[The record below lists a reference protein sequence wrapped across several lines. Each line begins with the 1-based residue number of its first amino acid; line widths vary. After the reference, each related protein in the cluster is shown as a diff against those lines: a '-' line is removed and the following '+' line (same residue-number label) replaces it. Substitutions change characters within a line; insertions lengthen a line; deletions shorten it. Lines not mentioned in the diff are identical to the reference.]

1 MRQRTV
7 RSRHLQLALLCA
19 VLAAT
24 ALIGGATRSP
34 ARAATPGFLVLTPD
48 PLEPGV
54 DAPIVVVAV
63 NANGNVKTGYRGTIA
78 FSTNATGTSA
88 LPGHYTFK
96 GYSEG
101 GIHVFQD
108 GLDVASPQ
116 TGVTLTVTDTALPS
130 LTGTSSTFDV
140 TYRPGI
146 PAFVQAR
153 TAVGGTTTPSVTLRA
168 VPTPGN
174 LELAFI
180 SSNHGVPSLSGWTTI
195 RAGDNLAAFY
205 RIVPDGAS
213 PTVTADPFSGPTHW
227 TINVNEYRGAYAPHP
242 LGGVGAVGDRWSTTG
257 IGSANVAI
265 QPPGVASGLGG
276 SNLRLVVA
284 LYERN
289 GSSPGHD
296 GRPVQAHVT
305 SDMFYG
311 DASGACT
318 SSELGWGP
326 GWHVRSRHTAPPATF
341 DNLLTVSDQGVTC
354 PVPGFTSVRTG
365 WNWPDPTLRATTPDR
380 STATIILALRGA
392 PVVSPA
398 DAYRAGPGWARLLH
412 SNSL

>member
-1 MRQRTV
+1 MRQRTAYARLLQITLLSAMLAV
-7 RSRHLQLALLCA
+7 TCLVGVASR
-19 VLAAT
+19 T
-24 ALIGGATRSP
+24 P
-34 ARAATPGFLVLTPD
+34 ARAATPGFMVLTPD

-63 NANGNVKTGYRGTIA
+63 NAQGHVKTGYRGTIA
-78 FSTNATGTSA
+78 FSTNATGASA

-116 TGVTLTVTDTALPS
+116 TGVTVTVTDTAVPA
-130 LTGTSSTFDV
+130 LTGTSATFSV
-140 TYRPGI
+140 TYTPGI

-153 TAVGGTTTPSVTLRA
+153 TAVGSNATPSVTLR
-168 VPTPGN
+168 TPPAAGD

-180 SSNHGVPSLSGWTTI
+180 SANHGVPSLSGWTTV
-195 RAGDNLAAFY
+195 RTGDNLGAFY

-213 PTVTADPFSGPTHW
+213 ATVTADPFAGPTHW
-227 TINVNEYRGAYAPHP
+227 TLNVIEYRGAYAPHP
-242 LGGVGAVGDRWSTTG
+242 LGGVGAVGDRGSTTG

-265 QPPGVASGLGG
+265 QAPGVASGLGG

-289 GSSPGHD
+289 GSSANHD

-305 SDMFYG
+305 SDMFRG
-311 DASGACT
+311 DAQGACT
-318 SSELGWGP
+318 SSELGWGS
-326 GWHVRSRHTAPPATF
+326 GWRVRSRHTAPPATI
-341 DNLLTVSDQGVTC
+341 DNLLYVQDQPVTC

-365 WNWPDPTLRATTPDR
+365 WNWPDATQRSTAPDR
-380 STATIILALRGA
+380 STATIILAIRGGA
-392 PVVSPA
+392 VA
-398 DAYRAGPGWARLLH
+398 
-412 SNSL
+412 